1 MRHKTLLAVLALAVA
16 VMISAPTSFAQNM
29 LTNGSFETGDFSGWT
44 TGGNF
49 EFSSVTS
56 GAYYDYSGAQ
66 DGTFYAVFGPVST
79 PGTISQSFDT
89 TAGASYTFSF
99 WLNAVGDD
107 PSHFTAYW
115 NDTPV
120 LDLSDPNTGGVWTM
134 YSFNETGTGHDTIT
148 FAMQDDPGYIA
159 LDNASVTTNQGST
172 PEPSSI
178 LLLGTGVLALGGTI
192 RRKLGR

>member
-1 MRHKTLLAVLALAVA
+1 MRLKTLLVVLALAVT
-16 VMISAPTSFAQNM
+16 VTVSAPNALAQN
-29 LTNGSFETGDFSGWT
+29 LLANGSFETGDFSGWT

-49 EFSSVTS
+49 EFSSVVT

-66 DGTFYAVFGPVST
+66 DGLYYSAFGPVSE
-79 PGTISQSFDT
+79 PGTISQEFDT

-99 WLNAVGDD
+99 WLNGVGDD

-120 LDLSDPNTGGVWTM
+120 LDMSDPSTGGVWTM
-134 YSFNETGTGHDTIT
+134 YSFTETGTGHDTVT
-148 FAMQDDPGYIA
+148 FAFQDDPGYIA
-159 LDNASVTTNQGST
+159 LDNVSVTQNQGST